1 MSRAERKG
9 DRRYLC
15 FLRAINVGGHNVT
28 MAELRNVF
36 VSLRFRNVET
46 FIASGNVIIEAP
58 SDDIDALRARIE
70 KALRKSLGY
79 DVDAF
84 LRTEMEIWAA
94 ADALPFTPAAI
105 EGARALNIAFA
116 SRPVTDEEVAV
127 FNTDTDEFKARGR
140 EIYWL
145 CTARQS
151 ESKFVSA
158 QMERR
163 LGIRVTW
170 RGINTV
176 RRLSEKYPPQPRAR
190 Q

>member
-1 MSRAERKG
+1 MSQKERKG
-9 DRRYLC
+9 DRRYIC

-28 MAELRNVF
+28 MAELRDIF
-36 VSLRFRNVET
+36 ISLRFRNVET
-46 FIASGNVIIEAP
+46 FIASGNVIVET
-58 SDDIDALRARIE
+58 SSGDVEELRARIE

-84 LRTEMEIWAA
+84 LRTETELRAVVG
-94 ADALPFTPAAI
+94 ALPFTAEAI
-105 EGARALNIAFA
+105 ESARALNVAFA

-127 FNTDTDEFKARGR
+127 FNTDTDEFKAADR

-151 ESKFVSA
+151 ESKFVSSV
-158 QMERR
+158 MERR

-176 RRLSEKYPPQPRAR
+176 RRLSTKYPPELEKK
-190 Q
+190 